1 MPQPGSESPYDGAA
15 PAVLTSVIPEELRA
29 CPVVLV
35 VAHPDDET
43 VGAGGILPRLGR
55 PMIVHVTD
63 GAPRG
68 LGDARLEFAR
78 TRRQELLCALQI
90 AGVSPEQTRALDY
103 VDQEAMLDM
112 AGLGRRIAAILEEC
126 RAAAVLTHPYE
137 GGHPDHDATAFGVH
151 MACALQNDPPLIYE
165 FPCYH
170 AAPDGGIETGC
181 FLPGQDQGEAVILT
195 PEERGRKAR
204 MFECFRSQQE
214 VLRMFSIG
222 EERFRR
228 APAYDFT
235 SAPHSGKIWYE
246 NWDWGI
252 TGERWR
258 RLAEEALEAA

>member
-1 MPQPGSESPYDGAA
+1 M
-15 PAVLTSVIPEELRA
+15 IPEEFRA
-29 CPVVLV
+29 GRVVMV

-43 VGAGGILPRLGR
+43 IGAGGLLPQFRRLL
-55 PMIVHVTD
+55 IVHVTD

-68 LGDARLEFAR
+68 LGAGRLDLARL
-78 TRRQELLCALQI
+78 RREELMCALQI
-90 AGVSPEQTRALDY
+90 AGISPGQTRTLDY

-112 AGLGRRIAAILEEC
+112 AGLGRRIADILEEC
-126 RAAAVLTHPYE
+126 GPTAVVTHPYE

-151 MACALQNDPPLIYE
+151 MACALQAISPPIYE

-170 AAPDGGIETGC
+170 AGLDGSMETGS
-181 FLPGQDQGEAVILT
+181 FLPGQDAGVVVILS
-195 PEERGRKAR
+195 PEERQRKAR

-214 VLRMFSIG
+214 VLRRFAIG

-235 SAPHSGKIWYE
+235 SPPHAGKLWYE

-258 RLAEEALEAA
+258 RLAVEALEAA